1 MDKMVAPECQNICKQ
16 AHSAFITGFLRIAT
30 SAILLEVSFPS
41 WIGSGEEMS
50 AFGLCEI

>member
-1 MDKMVAPECQNICKQ
+1 MSKYLQTSTFCIYNRL
-16 AHSAFITGFLRIAT
+16 LRIAT
-30 SAILLEVSFPS
+30 SAILLQVSFPS